1 MAFPALP
8 SRSRRREKTVVCA
21 TLFWAVAVHAQ
32 VQLISRPVPPA
43 DAVER
48 GQKLFVANCGFCHG
62 ATARGGEG
70 GPDLVRSVAVLDDD
84 NAEHIG
90 PAVRQGRPGSAMPP
104 FDLPQ
109 AEINDIAAFLRSR
122 TQSAINRRA
131 YELKDL
137 NTGDARAGEAY
148 FNGAGK
154 CNTCHSPSGDLAGV
168 ARRYQ
173 AQELLEK
180 FLYPARGL
188 ERKPVQATVKLASG
202 ETIAGEVEY
211 LDDFIV
217 SIRDAEGE
225 YRSWPR
231 ENVQAGLKDPYAE
244 HQDLLRKYSDADMHN
259 LLAYLAKLQ

>member
-1 MAFPALP
+1 MFSILQRRAGVTSAAL
-8 SRSRRREKTVVCA
+8 V
-21 TLFWAVAVHAQ
+21 FWAVLVQAQ
-32 VQLISRPVPPA
+32 IQLISRPVPPA

-62 ATARGGEG
+62 STARGGEG
-70 GPDLVRSVAVLDDD
+70 GPDLVRSVVVLDDD

-90 PAVRQGRPGSAMPP
+90 PVIRQGRPGTAMPS

-109 AEINDIAAFLRSR
+109 AQINDIAAFLRSR
-122 TQSAINRRA
+122 TQAAINRRT
-131 YELKDL
+131 YELKEL
-137 NTGDARAGEAY
+137 NTGDAKAGETY

-180 FLYPARGL
+180 FLYPARGR

-202 ETIAGEVEY
+202 ETIAGEVDY

-217 SIRDAEGE
+217 SIHDAEGE

-231 ENVQAGLKDPYAE
+231 ESVQAVLKDPYAA
-244 HQDLLRKYSDADMHN
+244 HQDLLRKYTDADIHN
-259 LLAYLAKLQ
+259 LLAYLANLQ